1 MIRRR
6 RALLGMVGVVLKAVE
21 IAGMYKEH
29 PVTVGEVPPEQ
40 FPEFFTYSTEQFST
54 REHRIACTVCAYR
67 ALEIVTKWISSQCN
81 PPKWIYAGALSS
93 DVENRKA
100 RIVQPLKI
108 APSKDISTEY
118 QVM

>member
-40 FPEFFTYSTEQFST
+40 FPEFFTYSTEQFSARKYSSVPEST
-54 REHRIACTVCAYR
+54 VLPVLSVLTELWKLSPSGFPRNATHQSGFMLEHSPPMWRTGRRE
-67 ALEIVTKWISSQCN
+67 
-81 PPKWIYAGALSS
+81 
-93 DVENRKA
+93 
-100 RIVQPLKI
+100 
-108 APSKDISTEY
+108 
-118 QVM
+118 